1 MCKRINTDANKFI
14 TIKMVRKTKTT
25 KQYKPIGNETQI
37 HTARDGNR
45 EEKNDLII
53 KTANRL

>member
-1 MCKRINTDANKFI
+1 
-14 TIKMVRKTKTT
+14 MVRKTKTT

-45 EEKNDLII
+45 EEKIDLII
-53 KTANRL
+53 KTANRF